1 MSPPA
6 RTAATSAPLSN
17 NALQQSSRRLCAR
30 YARFYFISLQQSAS
44 VIRTNQ
50 FTVKRLDGLS
60 ALVARRNAVSTEI
73 AAILGRPAQLGHLG
87 EFVASVLFD
96 IDLAPSANNK
106 GFDGRFTQGLLA
118 GKSVDVKTYA
128 KREGII
134 DLRMQDLPDYYLILS
149 GPRAPA
155 ASSKGQDRPW
165 VIDGIH
171 LFDAQMLVESLLS
184 RSLKVG
190 IAASVAAAYWVAA
203 EVYPSPTCKL
213 LEVRDD
219 QRVWLES
226 FGRIRAG
233 V

>member
-1 MSPPA
+1 MNSDLSPQAGRGRKKSPPA
-6 RTAATSAPLSN
+6 LLP
-17 NALQQSSRRLCAR
+17 
-30 YARFYFISLQQSAS
+30 
-44 VIRTNQ
+44 
-50 FTVKRLDGLS
+50 
-60 ALVARRNAVSTEI
+60 
-73 AAILGRPAQLGHLG
+73 PLG
-87 EFVASVLFD
+87 EIRQRLRIGHDLLEALEIEFFVDEAGAFAVELMRQTAGADYDDAQVFRVRRD
-96 IDLAPSANNK
+96 RAAERLAELEA
-106 GFDGRFTQGLLA
+106 T
-118 GKSVDVKTYA
+118 V
-128 KREGII
+128 
-134 DLRMQDLPDYYLILS
+134 